1 MSRNDS
7 VVVGKTLKG
16 KEVAYRVSENE
27 ALYEIAFVGG
37 GQLPKEL
44 QGRWSDPRQIEN
56 AIKVYLSKEVKV
68 VPVKDEFKEAV
79 KAAKKRPSKL
89 KAAKEK

>member
-1 MSRNDS
+1 MSRHDP

-16 KEVAYRVSENE
+16 KEIAYRVPENE
-27 ALYEIAFVGG
+27 ALYEICFVGG
-37 GQLPKEL
+37 GQLPSKL

-56 AIKVYLSKEVKV
+56 AIKVYLSREVK
-68 VPVKDEFKEAV
+68 PVKDEFKEAV

-89 KAAKEK
+89 TEK

>member
-1 MSRNDS
+1 MSRNEA

-16 KEVAYRVSENE
+16 KEVSYRVPDNE

-44 QGRWSDPRQIEN
+44 QGRWTDPRQIEN
-56 AIKVYLSKEVKV
+56 AIKVYLSKEIK
-68 VPVKDEFKEAV
+68 PEKDPYKEAV

-89 KAAKEK
+89 TAAKEK

>member
-1 MSRNDS
+1 MSRHEA

-16 KEVAYRVSENE
+16 KEIAYRVPENE
-27 ALYEIAFVGG
+27 ALYEIMFVGG

-56 AIKVYLSKEVKV
+56 AIKVYLYREVKV
-68 VPVKDEFKEAV
+68 EPVKDEFKEAV

-89 KAAKEK
+89 TEK